1 MVLEYVGGKFILIE
15 KNNIEILQSVQVRE
29 WYAFFSQTGNELA
42 KVIQM
47 TGKEPT
53 KIITNRTMEEVK
65 ATVNPWLYENYKHI
79 ITYVPNR
86 PTVHDYIDAIGYRT
100 EDKLLTMHGWLRILP
115 DTICHRYTAF
125 NGHPGLITKYPELR
139 GKDPQIKAYMG
150 NYVTG
155 GCVIHEITPEL
166 DEGPICLSKEVLL
179 DDLSLDETFLKLYDT
194 SLQLWLEFFKEIKWL
209 EE

>member
-1 MVLEYVGGKFILIE
+1 MIE
-15 KNNIEILQSVQVRE
+15 KNNIEILNNTRVKE

-42 KVIQM
+42 KIIQL

-53 KIITNRTMEEVK
+53 KIVTNLSVEQVK
-65 ATVNPWLYENYKHI
+65 EKVNPWLYENYKHKLM
-79 ITYVPNR
+79 YLPNR
-86 PTVHDYIDAIGYRT
+86 PTVHDYINAIGYHP

-115 DTICHRYTAF
+115 PTICFKYKAF

-150 NYVTG
+150 NYISG

-166 DEGPICLSKEVLL
+166 DEGPICLSEEVLL
-179 DDLSLDETFLKLYDT
+179 DDLSLDETFLILYET
-194 SLQLWLEFFKEIKWL
+194 SLNLWIEFFKEVEWL
-209 EE
+209 DE

>member
-1 MVLEYVGGKFILIE
+1 LIE
-15 KNNIEILQSVQVRE
+15 KNNIEILNNTRVKE

-42 KVIQM
+42 KIIQL

-53 KIITNRTMEEVK
+53 KIVTNLSVEQVK
-65 ATVNPWLYENYKHI
+65 EKVNPWLYENYKHKLM
-79 ITYVPNR
+79 YLPNR
-86 PTVHDYIDAIGYRT
+86 PTVHDYINAIGYHP

-115 DTICHRYTAF
+115 PTICFKYKAF

-150 NYVTG
+150 NYISG

-166 DEGPICLSKEVLL
+166 DEGPICLSEEVLL
-179 DDLSLDETFLKLYDT
+179 DDLSLDETFLILYQT
-194 SLQLWLEFFKEIKWL
+194 SLNLWIEFFKEVKWL
-209 EE
+209 DE

>member
-1 MVLEYVGGKFILIE
+1 MIE
-15 KNNIEILQSVQVRE
+15 KNNIEILNNTRVKE

-42 KVIQM
+42 KIIQL

-53 KIITNRTMEEVK
+53 KIVTNLSVEQVK
-65 ATVNPWLYENYKHI
+65 EKVNPWLYENYKHKLM
-79 ITYVPNR
+79 YLPNR
-86 PTVHDYIDAIGYRT
+86 PTVHDYINAIGYHP

-115 DTICHRYTAF
+115 PTICFKYKAF

-150 NYVTG
+150 NYISG

-166 DEGPICLSKEVLL
+166 DEGPICLSEEVLL
-179 DDLSLDETFLKLYDT
+179 DDLSLDETFLILYQT
-194 SLQLWLEFFKEIKWL
+194 SLNLWIEFFKEVKWL
-209 EE
+209 DE

>member
-1 MVLEYVGGKFILIE
+1 LIE
-15 KNNIEILQSVQVRE
+15 KNNIEILNNTRVKE

-42 KVIQM
+42 KIIQL

-53 KIITNRTMEEVK
+53 KIVTNLSVEQVK
-65 ATVNPWLYENYKHI
+65 EKVNPWLYENYKHKLM
-79 ITYVPNR
+79 YLPNR
-86 PTVHDYIDAIGYRT
+86 PTVHDYINAIGYHP

-115 DTICHRYTAF
+115 PTICFKYKAF

-150 NYVTG
+150 NYISG

-166 DEGPICLSKEVLL
+166 DEGPICLSEEVLL
-179 DDLSLDETFLKLYDT
+179 DDLSLDETFLILYQT
-194 SLQLWLEFFKEIKWL
+194 SLNLWIEFFKEVEWL
-209 EE
+209 DE

>member
-1 MVLEYVGGKFILIE
+1 MIE
-15 KNNIEILQSVQVRE
+15 KNNIEILNNTRVRE

-42 KVIQM
+42 KIIQL

-53 KIITNRTMEEVK
+53 KIVTNLSVEQVK
-65 ATVNPWLYENYKHI
+65 EKVNPWLYENYKHKLM
-79 ITYVPNR
+79 YLPNR
-86 PTVHDYIDAIGYRT
+86 PTVHDYINAIGYHP

-115 DTICHRYTAF
+115 PTICFKYKAF

-150 NYVTG
+150 NYISG

-166 DEGPICLSKEVLL
+166 DEGPICLSEEVLL
-179 DDLSLDETFLKLYDT
+179 DDLSLDETFLILYQT
-194 SLQLWLEFFKEIKWL
+194 SLNLWIEFFKEVEWL
-209 EE
+209 DE

>member
-1 MVLEYVGGKFILIE
+1 LIE
-15 KNNIEILQSVQVRE
+15 KNNIEILNNTRVRE

-42 KVIQM
+42 KIIQL

-53 KIITNRTMEEVK
+53 KIVTNLSVEQVK
-65 ATVNPWLYENYKHI
+65 EKVNPWLYENYKHKLM
-79 ITYVPNR
+79 YLPNR
-86 PTVHDYIDAIGYRT
+86 PTVHDYINAIGYHP

-115 DTICHRYTAF
+115 PTICFKYKAF

-150 NYVTG
+150 NYISG

-166 DEGPICLSKEVLL
+166 DEGPICLSEEVLL
-179 DDLSLDETFLKLYDT
+179 DDLSLDETFLILYQT
-194 SLQLWLEFFKEIKWL
+194 SLNLWIEFFKEVEWL
-209 EE
+209 DE

>member
-1 MVLEYVGGKFILIE
+1 MIE
-15 KNNIEILQSVQVRE
+15 KNNIEILNNTRVKE

-42 KVIQM
+42 KIIQL

-53 KIITNRTMEEVK
+53 KIVTNLSVEQVK
-65 ATVNPWLYENYKHI
+65 EKVNPWLYENYKHKLM
-79 ITYVPNR
+79 YLPNR
-86 PTVHDYIDAIGYRT
+86 PTVHDYINAIGYHP

-115 DTICHRYTAF
+115 PTICFKYKAF

-150 NYVTG
+150 NYISG

-166 DEGPICLSKEVLL
+166 DEGPICLSEEVLL
-179 DDLSLDETFLKLYDT
+179 DDLSLDETFLILYQT
-194 SLQLWLEFFKEIKWL
+194 SLNLWIEFFKEVEWL
-209 EE
+209 DE

>member
-1 MVLEYVGGKFILIE
+1 MIE
-15 KNNIEILQSVQVRE
+15 KNNIEVLNNLNVKE

-53 KIITNRTMEEVK
+53 KIITNLTVEQVK
-65 ATVNPWLYENYKHI
+65 EKVNPWLYENYKHRLM
-79 ITYVPNR
+79 YVPNR
-86 PTVHDYIDAIGYRT
+86 PTVHDYINAIGYST
-100 EDKLLTMHGWLRILP
+100 ENKMLTMHGWLRILP
-115 DTICHRYTAF
+115 STICHRYKAF

-155 GCVIHEITPEL
+155 GCVVHEITPEV
-166 DEGPICLSKEVLL
+166 DEGPIYFSKEVLL
-179 DDLSLDETFLKLYDT
+179 DDLSLDETFLKLYET
-194 SLQLWLEFFKEIKWL
+194 SLDLWIEFFKEVKWL